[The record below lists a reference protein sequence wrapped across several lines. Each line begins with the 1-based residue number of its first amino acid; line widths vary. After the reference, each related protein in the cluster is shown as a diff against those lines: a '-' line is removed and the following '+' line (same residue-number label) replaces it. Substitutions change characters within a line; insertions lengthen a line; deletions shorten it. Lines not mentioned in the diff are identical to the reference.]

1 VSWQLNGDKQRGI
14 CRGRAGT
21 AQKRRYT
28 FFAIEE
34 GGVLG
39 MALESFMYGYIV
51 KEEVFPDQATI
62 IEEGKYGDWV
72 YVIMAGR
79 VKTKKRTSK
88 GMFTID
94 TLGEGAVVGE
104 VPFLKKTDRL
114 RTASIIADGQ
124 VKLGLLD
131 KERLEK
137 EYEALSPQ
145 LKSLIRTIAVRL
157 DETTKRVSLLAAD

>member
-1 VSWQLNGDKQRGI
+1 
-14 CRGRAGT
+14 
-21 AQKRRYT
+21 
-28 FFAIEE
+28 
-34 GGVLG
+34 
-39 MALESFMYGYIV
+39 MALESFLYGHIV
-51 KEEVFPDQATI
+51 KEEVFPDQTTI

-72 YVIMAGR
+72 YVVMEGR

-94 TLGEGAVVGE
+94 TLGEGAIVGE
-104 VPFLKKTDRL
+104 VPFLKKTDSL

-131 KERLEK
+131 KDRLEK

-145 LKSLIRTIAVRL
+145 LKSLIRTIAIRL
-157 DETTKRVSLLAAD
+157 DETTKRASLLAAG

>member
-1 VSWQLNGDKQRGI
+1 
-14 CRGRAGT
+14 
-21 AQKRRYT
+21 
-28 FFAIEE
+28 
-34 GGVLG
+34 
-39 MALESFMYGYIV
+39 MALESFIYGHIV
-51 KEEVFPDQATI
+51 KEEVFPDQTTI

-72 YVIMAGR
+72 YVVMEGR

-94 TLGEGAVVGE
+94 ILSEGAIVGE

-131 KERLEK
+131 KDRLEK

-145 LKSLIRTIAVRL
+145 LKSLIRTRAIRL
-157 DETTKRVSLLAAD
+157 DETTKRASLLAAG